1 MQRDEIL
8 ARLRERIVV
17 FAASQLSRDIAEDVA
32 QEVLLLLHTKYREV
46 ALLED
51 LLPLSLQIARFKI
64 VSLRRKA
71 HRRGEDTQLQV
82 EDVPVAAVGL
92 DPAASLEKREMLER
106 LTAALA
112 KLEGR
117 CRELFRLKLQGKG
130 FAEIQQILGVKSI
143 NTVYTWDFRCRKQ
156 LLERLGG
163 VWEAER

>member
-8 ARLRERIVV
+8 AKLRERILA
-17 FAASQLSRDIAEDVA
+17 FAASQLSRDLAEDVA

-71 HRRGEDTQLQV
+71 HRRGEDTQVQL
-82 EDVPVAAVGL
+82 EDFPVAFAGL
-92 DPAASLEKREMLER
+92 DPAAILEKKEMLER

-143 NTVYTWDFRCRKQ
+143 NTIYTWDFRCRKQ